1 MRADSLIGKL
11 VLAISRRTPAYNHD
25 YRAAIAT
32 ELRSFADAYDQ
43 WHQDQAAR
51 IERGDPAATGLV
63 RAYVVRDQLR
73 ERADE
78 LDPNGGRR

>member
-1 MRADSLIGKL
+1 MRADSFLGGL

-25 YRAAIAT
+25 CRAAIAA

-43 WHQDQAAR
+43 WHQEQAAR
-51 IERGDPAATGLV
+51 MERGDPAATGLV

-78 LDPNGGRR
+78 LDPDGSQR